1 MDFLFFLLML
11 SPLILVHELGHFLA
25 AKFFGVKVL
34 TFSFGIGPKVFRFR
48 PRETEYCLGIFPLGG
63 YVRLLERGK
72 DEVDPRED
80 RRTFEALGFGKRV
93 LIVLAGPAMNLVFP
107 VLLYFSVFVQTT
119 AFLAPSVGAVLPGYP
134 ADGQLQTGDRVMA
147 IDDEEVG
154 TFEEVRQIIADRPGE
169 ALRFRVFRDNQHVEV
184 EVTPVETV
192 RRRALDIEE
201 RIGTIGIHPTPP
213 APVIAVPYRQTA
225 SADSSGHGL
234 RTFDLLTHV
243 AGKPV
248 RRYADVVEILAE
260 NRGETVPVTYL
271 RPVPVDAALGGLAQM
286 AVYET
291 GVAAVT
297 PKSGSGTPL
306 ERVGFELADP
316 YVGTL
321 AAAGALRD
329 AGLLIGDKL
338 LELDGTEIGSWSV
351 FEEQVRALPPGT
363 YPLKFS
369 RGVEI
374 RKGHLEIPTLEP
386 GGRESGPTLS
396 TVLGGGPWV
405 PLAPEPRV
413 EHPTPIRHALSQA
426 IRETAD
432 VSRFLAVGVLRL
444 LQGRLSLDQLS
455 GPLTIYEVASEEREK
470 GADYFIWL
478 MALISI
484 NLGLLNLLPIP
495 VLDGGALVVMSVEG
509 VLGRSLPGRVRG
521 VAQAAGLIILVLLM
535 GVALRNDVERRFQRG
550 ETAQDSS

>member
-329 AGLLIGDKL
+329 AGL
-338 LELDGTEIGSWSV
+338 
-351 FEEQVRALPPGT
+351 
-363 YPLKFS
+363 
-369 RGVEI
+369 
-374 RKGHLEIPTLEP
+374 
-386 GGRESGPTLS
+386 
-396 TVLGGGPWV
+396 
-405 PLAPEPRV
+405 
-413 EHPTPIRHALSQA
+413 SQ
-426 IRETAD
+426 D
-432 VSRFLAVGVLRL
+432 V
-444 LQGRLSLDQLS
+444 
-455 GPLTIYEVASEEREK
+455 
-470 GADYFIWL
+470 
-478 MALISI
+478 
-484 NLGLLNLLPIP
+484 
-495 VLDGGALVVMSVEG
+495 
-509 VLGRSLPGRVRG
+509 
-521 VAQAAGLIILVLLM
+521 
-535 GVALRNDVERRFQRG
+535 
-550 ETAQDSS
+550 

>member
-1 MDFLFFLLML
+1 MDYLFFLLML

-34 TFSFGIGPKVFRFR
+34 TFSFGIGPKIVRFR
-48 PRETEYCLGIFPLGG
+48 PRETEYCLGILPLGG

-72 DEVDPRED
+72 NAVDPRED
-80 RRTFEALGFGKRV
+80 GRTFEALGFLKRV
-93 LIVLAGPAMNLVFP
+93 VIVLAGPAMNLLFP

-119 AFLAPSVGAVLPGYP
+119 AFLAPTVGAVLPGYP
-134 ADGQLQTGDRVMA
+134 ADGHLQTGDRVMA

-169 ALRFRVFRDNQHVEV
+169 PLQFRVFRDNQHVYV
-184 EVTPVETV
+184 EVTPVEKI

-201 RIGTIGIHPTPP
+201 RVGTVGVHPTPP
-213 APVIAVPYRQTA
+213 APVIAVPDELPGA
-225 SADSSGHGL
+225 AGDGL

-271 RPVPVDAALGGLAQM
+271 RPVPVDGALGGLAQM
-286 AVYET
+286 AVYES

-321 AAAGALRD
+321 ADSGALRD
-329 AGLLIGDKL
+329 AGLLVGDKL
-338 LELDGTEIGSWSV
+338 LELDGLPLGSWSV
-351 FEEQVRALPPGT
+351 FEEHVRSLGSGSYALQ
-363 YPLKFS
+363 FS
-369 RGVEI
+369 RGGELHRGYLQVPVI
-374 RKGHLEIPTLEP
+374 EP
-386 GGRESGPTLS
+386 SEHDSGPALATL
-396 TVLGGGPWV
+396 LGGGPWV
-405 PLAPEPRV
+405 PFAPEPRV
-413 EHPTPIRHALSQA
+413 EHPNPIRHALSQA
-426 IRETAD
+426 VRET
-432 VSRFLAVGVLRL
+432 VHMSTVLAVVLVRL
-444 LQGRLSLDQLS
+444 VQGRVSLDQLS
-455 GPLTIYEVASEEREK
+455 GPFTVFEVMSAERQK
-470 GADYFIWL
+470 GADYFIWF
-478 MALISI
+478 MAFISI

-495 VLDGGALVVMSVEG
+495 VLDGGALVLMTVEG
-509 VLGRSLPGRVRG
+509 ISGRTLPARVRDI
-521 VAQAAGLIILVLLM
+521 AQIAGLVILVLLM
-535 GVALRNDVERRFQRG
+535 GVALRNDLERYMQRA
-550 ETAQDSS
+550 ESAEDSS